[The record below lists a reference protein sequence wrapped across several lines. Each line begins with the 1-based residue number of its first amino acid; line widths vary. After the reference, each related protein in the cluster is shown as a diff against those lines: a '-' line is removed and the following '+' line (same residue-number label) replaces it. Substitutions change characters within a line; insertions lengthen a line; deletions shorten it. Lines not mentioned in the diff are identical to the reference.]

1 MIALLALTVGFAAI
15 TTTLVINGTLSIGP
29 DGESFDSDVIFSK
42 AKISEGSG
50 KAFIASDGKS
60 LNFTA
65 DLMELGSEVDLR
77 YDITNKNRQ
86 YDAAGTISC
95 DFIDETN
102 AYNEYITISEV
113 PEDFTVKGGTKT
125 TGYVSVRLVKSFAGD
140 ATINSADIE
149 FKCTL
154 KLEAD
159 ERDDLAPELPSLY
172 KDPELNGA
180 DPVLTNGL
188 IPISLT
194 NDGKV
199 IYADQYNKWYDYST
213 KRWANAV
220 LLVDG
225 KDSLYDEGDVIKEED
240 IESYFVWIPRY
251 RYKLWNADQASEV
264 IQEEPTSN
272 SSAVHSIEIAFES
285 KNTEPSMG
293 TQNDEWLT
301 HPAFTSFDV
310 NGIWVGKFETGLSGE
325 KSTSNFIYDVDKLII
340 KPNVASWRYLS
351 AGNAVQVGY
360 NYKRELDSHMMK
372 NTEWGAVAY
381 LTHSIYGI
389 NGDVNVNNN
398 SSYLTGYSAIDSST
412 TVAGTDVSVTQ
423 PYNTEIGYKAST
435 TGNIYGIYDLSGGA
449 WEYVAGYISNGNS
462 NLSTGSSFAYQTAD
476 PEGYK
481 TKSTKYATVY
491 PYDSSN
497 DTDTNN
503 YATYKNAGYGY
514 GDAILETST
523 SGSSTTRWFGD
534 YSYFPYTSSPFFLRG
549 GLYYG
554 GSFAG
559 AFSFSRG
566 SGNAPE
572 DMKER
577 ARQRA
582 GRRSR
587 LDAGQAVGPVETTLD
602 GLTDGADKC

>member
-1 MIALLALTVGFAAI
+1 MSRRLKVGIMIALLALTVGFAAI

-154 KLEAD
+154 KLEAG

-360 NYKRELDSHMMK
+360 NYKTELDSHMMK

-389 NGDVNVNNN
+389 NGEVNVNNN

-435 TGNIYGIYDLSGGA
+435 TGNITGIYDMSGGA
-449 WEYVAGYISNGNS
+449 GERVAGYRVDGSALGLKDMFKNSKYLDSYSDDYDPSIIAYSHMILGDATGEMGEFYQYFNTKNRVRAIYNSWYDDAALFVSNENS
-462 NLSTGSSFAYQTAD
+462 NWFIRG
-476 PEGYK
+476 GY
-481 TKSTKYATVY
+481 
-491 PYDSSN
+491 
-497 DTDTNN
+497 NN
-503 YATYKNAGYGY
+503 YGIRAGIFAF
-514 GDAILETST
+514 DARNST
-523 SGSSTTRWFGD
+523 SNTQIGFRVV
-534 YSYFPYTSSPFFLRG
+534 L
-549 GLYYG
+549 
-554 GSFAG
+554 
-559 AFSFSRG
+559 
-566 SGNAPE
+566 AP
-572 DMKER
+572 
-577 ARQRA
+577 Q
-582 GRRSR
+582 
-587 LDAGQAVGPVETTLD
+587 
-602 GLTDGADKC
+602 